1 MKLTRWLGIVLGVL
15 LIAAGVAETVRLT
28 RSGDGGLIFWF
39 GTLVGGGTLILIGTV
54 LRARSSRL
62 GWPLVLAGSLLGIL
76 PTMWTVAVPLLLLA
90 LAILT
95 AREAAAEIEPP
106 TAST

>member
-1 MKLTRWLGIVLGVL
+1 M
-15 LIAAGVAETVRLT
+15 
-28 RSGDGGLIFWF
+28 
-39 GTLVGGGTLILIGTV
+39 
-54 LRARSSRL
+54 
-62 GWPLVLAGSLLGIL
+62 PLVVAGSLLGIL
-76 PTMWTVAVPLLLLA
+76 PTMWTIVVPLLLVA

>member
-1 MKLTRWLGIVLGVL
+1 MKLTRWLGIFLGIL

-54 LRARSSRL
+54 LRTRGSRL
-62 GWPLVLAGSLLGIL
+62 GWPLVMAGCLFGIV
-76 PTMWTVAVPLLLLA
+76 PTMWTIVVPLLLIA

-95 AREAAAEIEPP
+95 AREAAAELEPP
-106 TAST
+106 AAAS

>member
-1 MKLTRWLGIVLGVL
+1 MKLTRWLGIFLGIL

-54 LRARSSRL
+54 LRARASRL
-62 GWPLVLAGSLLGIL
+62 GRPLVVAGCVLGLL
-76 PTMWTVAVPLLLLA
+76 PTAWTIVVPLLLVA

-95 AREAAAEIEPP
+95 AREAVAELDPPAAP
-106 TAST
+106 S